1 MSLQYCPNHDLQ
13 DYNVILLNN
22 KCFFY
27 YVFRIYSSRNE
38 DLSRKSHLMNLINQ
52 IILLQEVDNKLFEIE
67 KLLGDLPSK
76 VEELTQNEDD
86 VKTSLEN
93 KENELKETSVLISTN
108 ETLVETTSE
117 KINSLKDKLIDG
129 SISTNK
135 EYDAMMETIDFE
147 KNLLSEKENE
157 LIELMSKKE
166 DLSKEIEEDKS
177 SLDGIISELNT
188 KKDALNTKMQ
198 EVSEEQNA
206 LKSERDSVAQNIDSD
221 TMSKYDE
228 IYEARKG
235 LVVAEILDNSCEGCG
250 AMIPPQSINEA
261 LSQNIVFCGNCSRFL
276 FKSEN

>member
-1 MSLQYCPNHDLQ
+1 MS
-13 DYNVILLNN
+13 
-22 KCFFY
+22 
-27 YVFRIYSSRNE
+27 
-38 DLSRKSHLMNLINQ
+38 LINQ

-76 VEELTQNEDD
+76 VEELTQNEDG
-86 VKTSLEN
+86 VKTSLKN

-166 DLSKEIEEDKS
+166 ELSKEIEEDKS

-206 LKSERDSVAQNIDSD
+206 LKSERSGIVKDIAED
-221 TMSKYDE
+221 TLEKYTQ
-228 IYEARKG
+228 IYQARKG
-235 LVVAEILDNSCEGCG
+235 VACAEILDNNCEGCG
-250 AMIPPQSINEA
+250 AYIPPQIVNEA
-261 LSQNIVFCGNCSRFL
+261 LAKEIVNCGTCSRFL
-276 FKSEN
+276 FKTEN

>member
-1 MSLQYCPNHDLQ
+1 MS
-13 DYNVILLNN
+13 I
-22 KCFFY
+22 
-27 YVFRIYSSRNE
+27 
-38 DLSRKSHLMNLINQ
+38 INQ

-67 KLLGDLPSK
+67 KLLGDLPAK
-76 VEELTQNEDD
+76 VEELTQNEDG
-86 VKTSLEN
+86 VKTSLHN
-93 KENELKETSVLISTN
+93 KENELKETSVSISTN

-117 KINSLKDKLIDG
+117 KINSLKDKLVDG

-166 DLSKEIEEDKS
+166 ELSKEIEEDKS

-188 KKDALNTKMQ
+188 KKDALNAKMQ

-206 LKSERDSVAQNIDSD
+206 LKSERESVAQNIDSD
-221 TMSKYDE
+221 TMSKYTE

-235 LVVAEILDNSCEGCG
+235 LVVAEILDSSCEGCG
-250 AMIPPQSINEA
+250 AMVPPQSINEA

>member
-1 MSLQYCPNHDLQ
+1 MS
-13 DYNVILLNN
+13 
-22 KCFFY
+22 
-27 YVFRIYSSRNE
+27 
-38 DLSRKSHLMNLINQ
+38 LINQ

-76 VEELTQNEDD
+76 VQDLAQNEDN
-86 VKTSLEN
+86 VKLSLQN

-108 ETLVETTSE
+108 ETLVRTTSE

-157 LIELMSKKE
+157 LIELMTKKE
-166 DLSKEIEEDKS
+166 ELAKEIEDDKS
-177 SLDGIISELNT
+177 ALDGIITELSS
-188 KKDALNTKMQ
+188 KKDALNAKMQ

-206 LKSERDSVAQNIDSD
+206 LKSERESVVKNVDAD
-221 TMSKYDE
+221 TMSKYSE
-228 IYEARKG
+228 IYKARKG

-250 AMIPPQSINEA
+250 AMVPPQSINEA
-261 LSQNIVFCGNCSRFL
+261 IAKNIVFCGNCSRFL
-276 FKSEN
+276 YKSEN

>member
-1 MSLQYCPNHDLQ
+1 MS
-13 DYNVILLNN
+13 
-22 KCFFY
+22 
-27 YVFRIYSSRNE
+27 
-38 DLSRKSHLMNLINQ
+38 LINQ

-76 VEELTQNEDD
+76 VQELTQNEDN
-86 VKTSLEN
+86 VKLSLQN

-108 ETLVETTSE
+108 ETLVRTTSE

-157 LIELMSKKE
+157 LIELMTKKE
-166 DLSKEIEEDKS
+166 ELAKEIEDDKS
-177 SLDGIISELNT
+177 ALDGIITELSS
-188 KKDALNTKMQ
+188 KKDALNAKMQ

-206 LKSERDSVAQNIDSD
+206 LKSERESVVKNVDAD
-221 TMSKYDE
+221 TMSKYSE
-228 IYEARKG
+228 IYKARKG

-250 AMIPPQSINEA
+250 AMVPPQSINEA
-261 LSQNIVFCGNCSRFL
+261 ISKNIVFCGNCSRFL
-276 FKSEN
+276 YKSEN

>member
-1 MSLQYCPNHDLQ
+1 MS
-13 DYNVILLNN
+13 
-22 KCFFY
+22 
-27 YVFRIYSSRNE
+27 
-38 DLSRKSHLMNLINQ
+38 LINQ

-76 VEELTQNEDD
+76 VQDLAQNEDN
-86 VKTSLEN
+86 VKLSLQN

-108 ETLVETTSE
+108 ETLVGSTSE

-157 LIELMSKKE
+157 LIELMTKKE
-166 DLSKEIEEDKS
+166 ELAKEIEDDKS
-177 SLDGIISELNT
+177 ALDGIITELSS
-188 KKDALNTKMQ
+188 KKDALNAKMQ

-206 LKSERDSVAQNIDSD
+206 LKSERESVVKNVDAD
-221 TMSKYDE
+221 TMSKYSE
-228 IYEARKG
+228 IYKARKG

-250 AMIPPQSINEA
+250 AMVPPQSINEA
-261 LSQNIVFCGNCSRFL
+261 IAKNIVFCGNCSRFL
-276 FKSEN
+276 YKSEN